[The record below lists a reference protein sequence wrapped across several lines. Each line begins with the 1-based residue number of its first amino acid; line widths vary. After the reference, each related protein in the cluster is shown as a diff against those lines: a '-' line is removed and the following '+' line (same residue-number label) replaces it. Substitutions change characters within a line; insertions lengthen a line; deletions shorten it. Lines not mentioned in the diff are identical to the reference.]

1 MLGQLCTF
9 SPQIN
14 ININVFFKPF
24 SVVILSD
31 DFHQI
36 LIIVMKYYSK
46 KQHKQQKLP
55 WFEPNNVQ

>member
-14 ININVFFKPF
+14 INIHFKPF

-36 LIIVMKYYSK
+36 LIIFMKYYSE